1 MINKY
6 AEIQDRI
13 LLYNAC
19 KGVLRVKIAAG
30 MPGGAVSSMN
40 ANAGTGQ
47 QQQASGQPQKP
58 MSRWEFSKTYGN
70 APIEDSWTDWL
81 PFSGGKARRQYN
93 ANNEEYN
100 KYVKQMQSQNRQM
113 LNQGQQP
120 MQQQPM
126 QQQPMQQQQP
136 APQGVDPNQWQ
147 QFQRFQ
153 QMIQQ
158 FPAS

>member
-6 AEIQDRI
+6 AEINDRV

-19 KGVLRVKIAAG
+19 KGILRVKIAAG
-30 MPGGAVSSMN
+30 AVPDGLISSINPAHSPSLN
-40 ANAGTGQ
+40 A
-47 QQQASGQPQKP
+47 
-58 MSRWEFSKTYGN
+58 
-70 APIEDSWTDWL
+70 
-81 PFSGGKARRQYN
+81 
-93 ANNEEYN
+93 
-100 KYVKQMQSQNRQM
+100 QMQPPQ
-113 LNQGQQP
+113 QQP

-153 QMIQQ
+153 QMMQQ
-158 FPAS
+158 FHAPQDDKMQKMQKQWENIQKNPLGTGLGMV